1 MKTRTQALSD
11 EQIGLLPTEEDV
23 AFYEE
28 HGWYISKKVIPD
40 EVIDEAIAGS
50 QRYYRGERDM
60 QLPVN
65 GGYSDWK
72 PGDGD
77 TIRNNEYTALQSRQL
92 RKLALQPVIGA
103 IAARL
108 ARTKHIRLLD
118 DQLIYKPP
126 TGIEGK
132 SVVGWHAD
140 KAYWSNC
147 SSNSL
152 LTAWVPFHDCDEAIG
167 PLAVLDGSHKWPG
180 SQDMRLFRDQ
190 NLEEIEEQLSRE
202 GRQVKKVS
210 MTLKKGQM
218 SFHHCWTIHGS
229 QFNRSGSARLS
240 MAVHLQDEENRYQP
254 YRSAKGEQIHLF
266 QDSWCRKLPNGDPDY
281 RDPEVFP
288 VLWEA

>member
-1 MKTRTQALSD
+1 MKTRMD
-11 EQIGLLPTEEDV
+11 EQAALLPTEEDV

-50 QRYYRGERDM
+50 QRYHCGERDM
-60 QLPVN
+60 QLPVK

-92 RKLALQPVIGA
+92 RKLALQPIIGA

-108 ARTKHIRLLD
+108 ARTNHIRLLD

-126 TGIEGK
+126 TGIKGK

-152 LTAWVPFHDCDEAIG
+152 LTAWIPFHDCDEAIG
-167 PLAVLDGSHKWPG
+167 PLAVLDGSHKWSG
-180 SQDMRLFRDQ
+180 TQDMRLFRDQ
-190 NLEEIEEQLSRE
+190 NPEEIERQLSRE
-202 GRQVKKVS
+202 GRKVEKVI

-229 QFNRSGSARLS
+229 QLNHSESARLS
-240 MAVHLQDEENRYQP
+240 MAVHLQDGANHYQP
-254 YRSAKGEQIHLF
+254 YRNGEGEQIHLF

-288 VLWEA
+288 VLWEE

>member
-1 MKTRTQALSD
+1 MKTFISALSD
-11 EQIGLLPTEEDV
+11 EQAALLPTEEEV

-28 HGWYISKKVIPD
+28 HGWYISKPVIPD
-40 EVIDEAIAGS
+40 EVIEEAIAGS
-50 QRYYRGERDM
+50 ERYYRGERDM

-92 RKLALQPVIGA
+92 RKFALQPVIGA

-108 ARTKHIRLLD
+108 ARTKLIRLLD

-126 TGIEGK
+126 TGIKGK

-140 KAYWSNC
+140 KAYWSNS

-152 LTAWVPFHDCDEAIG
+152 LTAWIPFHDCDEAIG

-190 NLEEIEEQLSRE
+190 NLEEIEQRLSQE
-202 GRQVKKVS
+202 GRKVNKVA

-229 QFNRSGSARLS
+229 QVNQSKSARLS
-240 MAVHLQDEENRYQP
+240 MAVHLQDEANHYQP
-254 YRSAKGEQIHLF
+254 YQNAKGEQIHLF
-266 QDSWCRKLPNGDPDY
+266 QDSWCRKLPNGEPDY
-281 RDPEVFP
+281 SDPEVFP
-288 VLWEA
+288 VLWEE